1 MEKNEENEIYIDKS
15 SSSSSDEEDKK
26 EKDKEKNIIENQEE
40 KIEKDNDKNK
50 IINEEEKNE
59 KDIEKNEIINEDEKK
74 SVLDKM
80 KDFFKVSS
88 TKEDNPLK
96 KDENREIEE
105 IISSKGFRVQKHF
118 IKTEDGYTLIAFR
131 IPGLKG
137 RLDSSSK
144 PPVLFQH
151 GIFDSSDG
159 WVCNGEEHSIPFIF
173 AKNNFDVWI
182 SNSRGN
188 KYCKEHEKY
197 DNKSFEFW
205 QFSFHEM
212 GLYDIPAVINYINS
226 VNKSGEKIIYF
237 GHSQGTS
244 LMFSGLTQK
253 FDFYKK
259 NIKLFVALA
268 PVVRLTHIGKTLNFL
283 SKISIHKLI
292 KKIKIY
298 EMAPN
303 TKTTNKIMNFM
314 DNYASLLVTSFIDL
328 IADTNC
334 KECNDRNA
342 MSVYLKHYPCG
353 CSLKCL
359 IHFIHIIKSKKFIYY
374 DYKDEANFALYN
386 QAEPPEYDLNVIKD
400 FPIMLIGG
408 ELDKLGTPEDIKWLN
423 SELEKNNNVIYYKI
437 LPNMGH
443 LSFMVAK
450 DFSWFDEPFQII
462 MNKFNIKK

>member
-1 MEKNEENEIYIDKS
+1 METKKLEENHCEKSLS
-15 SSSSSDEEDKK
+15 SSSSNEEDKK
-26 EKDKEKNIIENQEE
+26 ENEIET
-40 KIEKDNDKNK
+40 K
-50 IINEEEKNE
+50 INEEEKDDKQNE
-59 KDIEKNEIINEDEKK
+59 EENK
-74 SVLDKM
+74 SYFQIM
-80 KDFFKVSS
+80 KDYFKGSKP
-88 TKEDNPLK
+88 KEQNPLSL
-96 KDENREIEE
+96 DEDRTIEE
-105 IISSKGFRVQKHF
+105 IISSKGYRVQKQLV
-118 IKTEDGYTLIAFR
+118 KTEDGYILTIYR
-131 IPGLKG
+131 IPGLKK
-137 RLDSSSK
+137 DPISSTK

-159 WVCNGEEHSIPFIF
+159 WVCNGEEHSLPFIF
-173 AKNNFDVWI
+173 AKNNFDVYI